1 MAYYYLQFLAAR
13 TAYLLSPWRRQ
24 MMAEVSLTEADP
36 KFCNPAAVPVKVPLG
51 TCRCLFLWAL
61 SRVLLRFLLQAGCH
75 HTLGTQHLGF
85 DNSAGLIPVLAG
97 GSFCS
102 QTTFLRTSAYSKAS
116 EKFVWCKNIVFL
128 VHNWVI
134 HHSISGNFSV
144 FQAVTPC
151 EIQSIQI
158 TDKATSVLAL
168 MKELLNYT
176 DTVWR

>member
-13 TAYLLSPWRRQ
+13 TAYLLSPRRRQ
-24 MMAEVSLTEADP
+24 MMVEVSLTEADP

-51 TCRCLFLWAL
+51 ACCCLFLWAL

-102 QTTFLRTSAYSKAS
+102 VKLHFYSKAF

-128 VHNWVI
+128 VHSWVI
-134 HHSISGNFSV
+134 HHSISGNFPV

-158 TDKATSVLAL
+158 TDKATSVPAL
-168 MKELLNYT
+168 MKELLNYA

>member
-1 MAYYYLQFLAAR
+1 MNSRNFNPCSCKNSCFKNSVSPNEQVLLGIPGRIRTSHRTVDIIRDIKKLAISMAYYYLQFLAAR

-61 SRVLLRFLLQAGCH
+61 SHVLLRFLLQAGCH

-116 EKFVWCKNIVFL
+116 EKFV
-128 VHNWVI
+128 
-134 HHSISGNFSV
+134 
-144 FQAVTPC
+144 
-151 EIQSIQI
+151 
-158 TDKATSVLAL
+158 
-168 MKELLNYT
+168 
-176 DTVWR
+176 